1 MTHLCVVSEVREELV
16 IKAVPPVSVRC
27 VDESRFSYLTT
38 KRAAVEKEI
47 VEWAVAQRQGI
58 VALTPVG
65 SYTSNDIL
73 DSRIISKVNTHH
85 RRPARG

>member
-16 IKAVPPVSVRC
+16 IKAALPVSVRC
-27 VDESRFSYLTT
+27 VDVSRLSYLTT
-38 KRAAVEKEI
+38 KRAAVEKDI

-65 SYTSNDIL
+65 SYASNDIL
-73 DSRIISKVNTHH
+73 DSRIVSK
-85 RRPARG
+85 